1 MALDCNSY
9 ILLDAGNGRKLEQ
22 FGACL
27 VDRPCAQAVWRPT
40 LPPSRWQQAQAFF
53 TREHGARWEFR
64 QKMPENWICEI
75 QGIRFRLQPTDFG
88 HVGVFPEHAL
98 AWQKIQE
105 LSRTGEAEKLSVL
118 NLFAYSGG
126 ATLALAKAGCEVCHL
141 DASRKMI
148 DWARQ
153 NAELNALSEAPIRWI
168 VDDVQKFLKREIR
181 RERHYDGIILDPP
194 SFGRG
199 SNQELFQI
207 DSHMLDLLE
216 LCRQVLAVKPRFLF
230 LSCHTPGYTPLVLTH
245 LLTQTLPRG
254 TLSAGELVLP
264 ANPDTLAVPSGTWA
278 LWQP

>member
-1 MALDCNSY
+1 MASDRSSY
-9 ILLDAGNGRKLEQ
+9 ALVDAGNGRKLEQ
-22 FGACL
+22 FGPCL
-27 VDRPCAQAVWRPT
+27 VDRPCAQAVWWPT

-64 QKMPENWICEI
+64 QKMPENWVCEI
-75 QGIRFRLQPTDFG
+75 EGIRFRLQPTDFG

-98 AWQKIQE
+98 AWK
-105 LSRTGEAEKLSVL
+105 KLRDICASDASAKPTVL

-141 DASRKMI
+141 DASRKMV

-153 NAELNALSEAPIRWI
+153 NAELNALTDAPIRWI

-181 RERHYDGIILDPP
+181 RGRQYDGIILDPP

-207 DSHMLDLLE
+207 DSHMLDLLK
-216 LCRQVLAVKPRFLF
+216 LCRQVLSARRRFLF
-230 LSCHTPGYTPLVLTH
+230 LSCHTPGYTPLVLTN
-245 LLTQTLPRG
+245 LLTQTMLKG
-254 TLSAGELVLP
+254 TISSGELVLP
-264 ANPDTLAVPSGTWA
+264 AHPDTLAVPSGTWA
-278 LWQP
+278 LWER